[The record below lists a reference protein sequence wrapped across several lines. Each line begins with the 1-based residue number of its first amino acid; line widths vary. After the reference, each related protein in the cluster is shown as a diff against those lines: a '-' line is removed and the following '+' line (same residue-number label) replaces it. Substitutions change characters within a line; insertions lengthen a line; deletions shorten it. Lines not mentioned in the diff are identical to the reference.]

1 LSARKQGAVKIRKK
15 ERKMKEITVK
25 ISKGKHSYKD
35 KESGQ
40 QKEMDYIQFEFPNG
54 KTDKYLS
61 NRFNY
66 RI

>member
-1 LSARKQGAVKIRKK
+1 
-15 ERKMKEITVK
+15 MKEITIK
-25 ISKGKHSYKD
+25 ISKGKHGYKC

-40 QKEMDYIQFEFPNG
+40 TKEMEFIQFEFPNG

-66 RI
+66 RIYDYLLDVIDGKI

>member
-1 LSARKQGAVKIRKK
+1 
-15 ERKMKEITVK
+15 MKEITVK

-66 RI
+66 RIYDYLLDVIDGKEKI